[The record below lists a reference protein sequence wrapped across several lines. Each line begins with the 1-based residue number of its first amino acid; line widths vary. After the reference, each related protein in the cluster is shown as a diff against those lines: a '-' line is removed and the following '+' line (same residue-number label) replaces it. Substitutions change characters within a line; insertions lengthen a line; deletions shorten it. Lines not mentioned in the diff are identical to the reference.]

1 MASLD
6 TDINMV
12 PAGEGSSSAAGP
24 SATASSSSKKPKRFE
39 IKKWNAVALWAWD
52 IVVDNCAI
60 CRNHIMDLCIE
71 CQANQASATSEEC
84 TVAWGVCNHAF
95 HFHCISRWL
104 KTRQI
109 TASGSFRSMV
119 IRTDGSSIKL
129 GSCFSNHLDG
139 NLYVLCCIYVDYF
152 SMFVTVVKFA
162 LRINSPPLKNFYIS

>member
-1 MASLD
+1 MD
-6 TDINMV
+6 TDVNMI
-12 PAGEGSSSAAGP
+12 PAGE
-24 SATASSSSKKPKRFE
+24 ASSSVPGPSSSNKKPKRFE

-104 KTRQI
+104 KTRQVCPLGMSLPKSLLKYI
-109 TASGSFRSMV
+109 LLISEISHTSFPPISA
-119 IRTDGSSIKL
+119 D
-129 GSCFSNHLDG
+129 
-139 NLYVLCCIYVDYF
+139 
-152 SMFVTVVKFA
+152 
-162 LRINSPPLKNFYIS
+162 NSEWEFQKYGH

>member
-1 MASLD
+1 MATLD
-6 TDINMV
+6 SDVPMV
-12 PAGEGSSSAAGP
+12 PAGEPSSSAAGP
-24 SATASSSSKKPKRFE
+24 STKKPKRFE

-109 TASGSFRSMV
+109 TVSGNFRNMV
-119 IRTDGSSIKL
+119 TRSLVMVEFHGHMWT
-129 GSCFSNHLDG
+129 
-139 NLYVLCCIYVDYF
+139 IY
-152 SMFVTVVKFA
+152 
-162 LRINSPPLKNFYIS
+162 P